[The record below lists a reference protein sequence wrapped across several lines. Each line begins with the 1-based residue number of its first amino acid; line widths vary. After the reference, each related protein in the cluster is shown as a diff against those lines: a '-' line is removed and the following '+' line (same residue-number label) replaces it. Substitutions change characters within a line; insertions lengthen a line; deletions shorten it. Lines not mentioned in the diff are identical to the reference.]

1 MTLSY
6 PAERPETLRPL
17 ATLRRQL
24 RLLWAALVRPYSVAV
39 AS

>member
-17 ATLRRQL
+17 ATLRDQF
-24 RLLWAALVRPYSVAV
+24 RLLWAALVRPYAFAV
-39 AS
+39 AA